1 MIESYILIG
10 SNIYQEGCNRC
21 SAHSNSSGVKCG
33 VMHVIL
39 RYQFSRKESPP
50 VSSSEMFTKIQA
62 WKKLINFF
70 QLLQTKNTTSWKW
83 LQTLHV
89 LYENYMNIFHAKFK
103 EFCILIRLTK
113 GNHCLTIVVPNCKCK
128 DSRV

>member
-70 QLLQTKNTTSWKW
+70 STITNQKYNVMEMIANLICFIWK
-83 LQTLHV
+83 L
-89 LYENYMNIFHAKFK
+89 NIFHAKFK

-113 GNHCLTIVVPNCKCK
+113 GNHCLTIVVPNFKCK